1 VVKVPGQQPS
11 GSDSHAEPVM
21 TRCAMR
27 PASRNQP
34 RSLAVDQ
41 GPPRREI
48 TIALL
53 VRQAPIEILAHR
65 DRAPP

>member
-1 VVKVPGQQPS
+1 
-11 GSDSHAEPVM
+11 M